1 MYVRPRT
8 GPGLHPPPPHTG
20 SPVQDDEKQ
29 HTLENNIY
37 RGGGEE
43 GGGLYSSP
51 IQILTEK
58 WGCQMEYNH
67 VNIWRKEVEINKKY
81 KKKGKN
87 LLNKR

>member
-1 MYVRPRT
+1 MDVRSRA
-8 GPGLHPPPPHTG
+8 GPGLHPPPHTG

-51 IQILTEK
+51 LGFLTENM
-58 WGCQMEYNH
+58 GLPEG
-67 VNIWRKEVEINKKY
+67 I
-81 KKKGKN
+81 
-87 LLNKR
+87 